1 MCQHLDEKDSW
12 LSFRLSLR
20 DDQASTLGLL
30 MYRRLPVLK
39 RFGHTD
45 DFWC

>member
-1 MCQHLDEKDSW
+1 VKDDGF
-12 LSFRLSLR
+12 SFRLNSR
-20 DDQASTLGLL
+20 NDQASTLGLL